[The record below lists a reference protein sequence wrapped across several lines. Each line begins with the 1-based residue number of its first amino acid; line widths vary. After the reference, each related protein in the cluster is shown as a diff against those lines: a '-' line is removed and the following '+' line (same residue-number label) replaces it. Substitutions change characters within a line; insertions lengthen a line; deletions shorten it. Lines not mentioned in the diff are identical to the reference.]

1 MPRDVYPAGFH
12 PGRRRAGEPPHQRS
26 PFSSIFC
33 YKYFGTKKEKR
44 KIKDSFQNLE
54 LNEAVLR
61 KNKSKNCNKGNKL
74 GQIGQKY
81 AGNPLTTLQRCVLIE
96 MNKNTETKHAR
107 RRNRRETPA
116 EKSEPAGSFPDRY
129 SFGGDGRGYNAA
141 VFVALLRRRLC
152 RLCECVCGKG
162 ASGGAA
168 HALSVIGGRCAGG
181 GRAGHLDLRHPP
193 GYLRLSRVHL
203 RHDRW

>member
-1 MPRDVYPAGFH
+1 MFTRQVSIRAAAAPGNRPINGVLFH
-12 PGRRRAGEPPHQRS
+12 PFFATNILEQ
-26 PFSSIFC
+26 
-33 YKYFGTKKEKR
+33 KKKKEKS
-44 KIKDSFQNLE
+44 KIHSKNLE